1 MTMGNR
7 NNWAWAILF
16 VRLVLGLIFFMAG
29 LWKIFTLG
37 PLVHCLLGPM
47 PRASSRVGRYG
58 SRRSVQWVELVAAGF
73 FSSESEHLRP
83 SS

>member
-1 MTMGNR
+1 MGNR

-37 PLVHCLLGPM
+37 PLVHARQPFVGPYAQSFL
-47 PRASSRVGRYG
+47 PRWAIGEPA
-58 SRRSVQWVELVAAGF
+58 Q
-73 FSSESEHLRP
+73 
-83 SS
+83 